1 MQVILRADVSS
12 LGKRGDIC
20 DVADGYARNF
30 LLPRGLAMKATPGA
44 VEQAA
49 AMRRSR
55 DVRDAHD
62 RAEAEQAIQG
72 LIGRTFT
79 VTARAGAEG
88 KLYGSVGPAEIAD
101 LIQAQA
107 GLTIDRR
114 QVELDEPIKELGDH
128 EVALRFHP
136 DVQGRITVSVV
147 AG

>member
-1 MQVILRADVSS
+1 MQVILRANVSS

-20 DVADGYARNF
+20 DVADGYARNY
-30 LLPRGLAMKATPGA
+30 LLPRGLAMKATAGA
-44 VEQAA
+44 VAQAA
-49 AMRRSR
+49 AMRRGR
-55 DVRDAHD
+55 DLRDAQD
-62 RAEAEQAIQG
+62 RATAEDAIQG
-72 LIGRTFT
+72 LVGRTFT

-88 KLYGSVGPAEIAD
+88 RLYGSVGQAEVADVIA
-101 LIQAQA
+101 AQA

-114 QVELDEPIKELGDH
+114 QVELEEPIKQVGDH

>member
-1 MQVILRADVSS
+1 MQVILRSDVSS

-20 DVADGYARNF
+20 DVADGYARNY
-30 LLPRGLAMKATPGA
+30 LLPRGLAIKATAGA
-44 VEQAA
+44 VTQAA

-55 DVRDAHD
+55 DVREAED
-62 RAEAEQAIQG
+62 RASAEEAIQG
-72 LIGRTFT
+72 LVGRTFT

-88 KLYGSVGPAEIAD
+88 RLYGSVGPAEVAEVIA
-101 LIQAQA
+101 AQA